1 MSRLDNRAVLVCVLL
16 SAASP
21 TAVPGYADLRMSGT
35 TGGMYT
41 ASQITV
47 PSDLPEILKQYTKA
61 AIKTNPS
68 DLVLWSYQ
76 YAPRL

>member
-1 MSRLDNRAVLVCVLL
+1 
-16 SAASP
+16 
-21 TAVPGYADLRMSGT
+21 MSGT

-47 PSDLPEILKQYTKA
+47 SSDLPEILKQYTKA

-76 YAPRL
+76 YAPCL